1 MKSFILA
8 LTLLFGTV
16 SFANDSIEASNAS
29 ELKILDL
36 VIGVQQTYSV
46 TSELQA
52 KVVEILAGDG
62 MNATRMILVLNT
74 GYQDSKV
81 FELDEMMY
89 EVKRIVFLAKD
100 VIVINYVQD
109 SFDDAEAMNP
119 IQVKKSIT
127 IKVLRNADGTL
138 ADKIEI
144 VR

>member
-8 LTLLFGTV
+8 IALAFSTA